1 MGICAP
7 LATKE
12 MNEMGTSWIKRHAH
26 EEPDRRKREKARY
39 MKWRAQF
46 TTNGKWDDAKVK
58 AWMKE
63 RDTDE

>member
-1 MGICAP
+1 
-7 LATKE
+7 